1 MIRIR
6 VTVLFRSAGAGG
18 PAVKLDYQFG
28 VPDQLCEVGYCP
40 FCYLSS
46 VPTCSCGLTTH
57 QQCPVEFRSQ
67 MPRFKLLIGCGEPPA
82 LSRSVRR
89 GVAVFDFGPK
99 GSKVLFLV
107 GSVV

>member
-40 FCYLSS
+40 FGYLSS
-46 VPTCSCGLTTH
+46 VPTCSCGFTTH
-57 QQCPVEFRSQ
+57 QQCPVEIRS
-67 MPRFKLLIGCGEPPA
+67 
-82 LSRSVRR
+82 
-89 GVAVFDFGPK
+89 
-99 GSKVLFLV
+99 
-107 GSVV
+107 